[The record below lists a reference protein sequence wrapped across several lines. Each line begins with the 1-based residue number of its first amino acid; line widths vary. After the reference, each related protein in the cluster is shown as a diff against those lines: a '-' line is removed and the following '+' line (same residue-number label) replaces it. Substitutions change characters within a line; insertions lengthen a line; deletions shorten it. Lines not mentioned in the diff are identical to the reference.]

1 MTNRF
6 PKLFRTERSRGG
18 FLLLV
23 VSVLLLTVF
32 LPMLSPA
39 ADTLESKPP
48 DVANSAS
55 QSKIDAQS
63 PPSPTR
69 HDDQRLD
76 EKQQPKQGLT
86 PQQNRASYP
95 IVGQGSQGALRSINR
110 ARSDFDRSMRNLN
123 DSLRRANNAINR
135 IRSLRKF

>member
-1 MTNRF
+1 MKNKIS
-6 PKLFRTERSRGG
+6 KLFRIEKRVGE

-23 VSVLLLTVF
+23 ASVLLLAVF
-32 LPMLSPA
+32 LPALCPA
-39 ADTLESKPP
+39 ADTPESKPS

-69 HDDQRLD
+69 HDDLKLD
-76 EKQQPKQGLT
+76 EKQQPKQDLS
-86 PQQNRASYP
+86 PQPNRASYP
-95 IVGQGSQGALRSINR
+95 IVGQGSQRALRSINR
-110 ARSDFDRSMRNLN
+110 ARSDFDHSMRSLN
-123 DSLRRANNAINR
+123 DSVRRANDAINR